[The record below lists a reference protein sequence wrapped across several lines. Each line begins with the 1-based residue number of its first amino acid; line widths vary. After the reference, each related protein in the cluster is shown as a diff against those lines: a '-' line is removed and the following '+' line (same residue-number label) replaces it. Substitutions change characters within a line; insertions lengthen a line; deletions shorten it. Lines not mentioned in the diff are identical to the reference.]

1 MRFFD
6 FIFRWCLT
14 LTIAVLSGCD
24 SAAPSETRLPLVEAY
39 LQAEAPFPPV
49 SVRETLFVHEAVFP
63 DTYVPPK
70 AQVKIHLI
78 DKNGQI
84 EETIFYA
91 LSSEVSGSYLPTS
104 SLKTVLP
111 NRQYRIE
118 VTLLEQN
125 KMITGETVVPDV
137 LRLVN
142 TNGKTFRYEQSP
154 SYQATIS
161 PCKKEHEAKCHYIF
175 SAESL
180 DAQEDRVVPFWKPG
194 NNPFNLDETPHVYS
208 SPLFNE
214 DNYEKDITG
223 NIVINMLWISITHF
237 GRTRVNL
244 HNIDQNMVDFYR
256 SQSQQQQQFGR
267 FGPGEMPNAITHLAG
282 GVGIFGSYSTLT
294 NVIEVHP

>member
-6 FIFRWCLT
+6 TILLWCLMLGFT
-14 LTIAVLSGCD
+14 VVLGCD
-24 SAAPSETRLPLVEAY
+24 FTAPSETRLPLVEAY

-49 SVRETLFVHEAVFP
+49 SVRETLFVHEAAFP
-63 DTYVPPK
+63 ATYVPPK
-70 AQVKIHLI
+70 AQVKIYLL

-84 EETIFYA
+84 EETILYA
-91 LSSEVSGSYLPTS
+91 LSSEAPDSYLPID

-111 NRQYRIE
+111 SRQYRIE
-118 VTLLEQN
+118 VRLLEQD
-125 KMITGETVVPDV
+125 KMITGETIVPDA

-161 PCKKEHEAKCHYIF
+161 PCKKEQETKCHYIF

-180 DAQEDRVVPFWKPG
+180 DARKDTVVPFWKPG
-194 NNPFNLDETPHVYS
+194 SNPFNLDETPHVYS

-214 DNYEKDITG
+214 DNYEKDASG
-223 NIVINMLWISITHF
+223 NTVINMLWISITHF

-267 FGPGEMPNAITHLAG
+267 FGPGEMPNAITHL
-282 GVGIFGSYSTLT
+282 V
-294 NVIEVHP
+294 